1 MGKLRGGDV
10 LQGGKELVVVAARE
24 NAAPLPHLT
33 SALPQDHA
41 SAGRTMA
48 AEARSGSGG

>member
-1 MGKLRGGDV
+1 V